1 MLAVL
6 DNPYIIQ
13 YCDSFIDDEQ
23 LNIVMVRHKEF
34 PKPHHQK
41 SPVHAR
47 ENGREAPVFRAGG
60 AYDTRQFLRSLEL
73 GSVNLVLRQ
82 L

>member
-1 MLAVL
+1 ML

-47 ENGREAPVFRAGG
+47 EKRPHGPGLSGGG